1 VPVTAAVAE
10 LLDEYVADLRLREK
24 KAPQVVET
32 RCRPLKEALGHVR
45 VVDVTTPMLKAYI
58 DARKAAGF
66 APGTIGMGEIAALR
80 AAFRMLK
87 REQRLHELPHF
98 PTLQVRNARQT
109 FVEPEQFEAIAARMP
124 QLHQDVAV
132 FAYLYARRIEDEVLR
147 LPWAWVDMR
156 SGEIRWPDTQN
167 AEPLGLPFMDRI
179 AEILERRRRARPIGT
194 RLSEWVFHAGRP
206 TPLSLTSFTEQ
217 LKAAAATE
225 GITWLTPHDLPPI
238 GAPEPHSSPGHDRD
252 GGHEDLRP

>member
-1 VPVTAAVAE
+1 
-10 LLDEYVADLRLREK
+10 
-24 KAPQVVET
+24 
-32 RCRPLKEALGHVR
+32 
-45 VVDVTTPMLKAYI
+45 MLKAYI

-156 SGEIRWPDTQN
+156 SGEIRWPDTKN
-167 AEPLGLPFMDRI
+167 DEPLGLPFMDRI
-179 AEILERRRRARPIGT
+179 AR
-194 RLSEWVFHAGRP
+194 S
-206 TPLSLTSFTEQ
+206 SN
-217 LKAAAATE
+217 AAA
-225 GITWLTPHDLPPI
+225 GHGPSGRGSPS
-238 GAPEPHSSPGHDRD
+238 GSSMPGGR
-252 GGHEDLRP
+252 RPSR